1 METQSAK
8 KDAIFTWIDTIL
20 NPEGSTIQVPLV
32 WEGENGPRPT
42 NPYLKMNITSDN
54 HLGQPYKSLV
64 NETTEC
70 LTITGQ
76 GVISLSIQAFYE
88 GADEYLNALK
98 QANELESI
106 QELLESLGIVIRNFG
121 TITAMSEIFQEEAE
135 KRWSMDVTIGYQWS
149 TTDKAGYINDVNYSG
164 NYT

>member
-1 METQSAK
+1 VETQSAK
-8 KDAIFTWIDTIL
+8 KDAIFIWIDTIL
-20 NPEGSTIQVPLV
+20 NPEGSTIHIPLI
-32 WEGENGPRPT
+32 WEGENGPRPVY
-42 NPYLKMNITSDN
+42 PYLKLNITSDV

-70 LTITGQ
+70 LTIIGQ
-76 GVISLSIQAFYE
+76 GEISLSIQAFYE

-106 QELLESLGIVIRNFG
+106 EELLESLGIAIRSFG
-121 TITAMSEIFQEEAE
+121 TITAMSEIFQEDAE

-149 TTDKAGYINDVNYSG
+149 TTDKVGYINDVNYSG
-164 NYT
+164 SYT